1 LDGLI
6 EIELFQF
13 FGMELSL
20 VVERLKKPA
29 VKHIIKL
36 ALYFPLYQIVKNNL
50 NLIFNVLL
58 MRVSIS

>member
-36 ALYFPLYQIVKNNL
+36 TLYFPLYQIVKNNL